1 MLLKCYLSDCEGF
14 MTDFLYAP
22 FNTES
27 KEEIVTPWK
36 EWKKVS
42 DDKRS
47 PVTLFFAGHKAV
59 APQKLPQ
66 TNDTIYV
73 LIPGKPGPL
82 NTIAKELSSDLA
94 RKHESTSSHL
104 KFNDGKN
111 IIFIPQLAQKMVEDG
126 LLKNKKCKIK
136 LCFFDVTDLDH
147 ESVKYAAQS
156 FMDTLKNSS
165 KDKRSIRVDYYVPES
180 SRQSEKTEDSNYN
193 FIEKKC
199 LQFMEQT
206 KAPKNSIY
214 SNSAEALGSSSLKTA
229 LNKYHQYKSVRLCGL
244 SGLFGLNGFFS
255 SNESLNLVKLLK
267 NEKSTVRCYEL
278 ASQFISQYPNHKL
291 AFFLKPA
298 MESAVSYKQ
307 RWNENHMKVGDISNR
322 PGAGTP

>member
-1 MLLKCYLSDCEGF
+1 
-14 MTDFLYAP
+14 MTDFLYVP

-27 KEEIVTPWK
+27 KEELVSPWND
-36 EWKKVS
+36 WQKVS
-42 DDKRS
+42 KNQNR
-47 PVTLFFAGHKAV
+47 PVTILYSGNKEV
-59 APQKLPQ
+59 APQKLPP

-82 NTIAKELSSDLA
+82 NPIAKELSSNLA

-156 FMDTLKNSS
+156 FMDTLKNSF

-199 LQFMEQT
+199 LQFLEQSKT
-206 KAPKNSIY
+206 PKNSIY
-214 SNSAEALGSSSLKTA
+214 SNSGEALGFSSLKTA
-229 LNKYHQYKSVRLCGL
+229 LDKYHQYKSVRLCGL
-244 SGLFGLNGFFS
+244 SGILGLNGFFS
-255 SNESLNLVKLLK
+255 SNESLNLVNQLK
-267 NEKSTVRCYEL
+267 KEKSTVTCYEL
-278 ASQFISQYPNHKL
+278 ASQFISQHPNHKL
-291 AFFLKPA
+291 AFFLKDA
-298 MESAVSYKQ
+298 MVPAVSYKQ
-307 RWNENHMKVGDISNR
+307 AWNENYMQVGEISNR
-322 PGAGTP
+322 PGAGIP